1 MFLLRSRV
9 LGAVMAT
16 IEWAGVSFLTVA
28 RQDVERLRA
37 GGLFAY
43 VARDGGPA
51 RLLFV
56 GEAEDIA
63 RAVGPH
69 HEHWAPALAAGF
81 NEIHVSLQPG
91 ARLDRLQL
99 VSRIA
104 RALAPPLNGEA
115 EAERA
120 TA

>member
-1 MFLLRSRV
+1 
-9 LGAVMAT
+9 MAT

-28 RQDVERLRA
+28 RQDVERLRT
-37 GGLFAY
+37 GGLFGF
-43 VARDGGPA
+43 VVRDGGPA

-56 GEAEDIA
+56 GEADDIA

-69 HEHWAPALAAGF
+69 HEQWSAALAAGF
-81 NEIHVSLQPG
+81 NEIHVCLQPG

-104 RALAPPLNGEA
+104 RAVAPPLNGEG

>member
-1 MFLLRSRV
+1 
-9 LGAVMAT
+9 MAT

-28 RQDVERLRA
+28 RQDVERLRTS
-37 GGLFAY
+37 GLFAY
-43 VARDGGPA
+43 IARDGGPA

-56 GEAEDIA
+56 GEADDIA

-69 HEHWAPALAAGF
+69 HEHWARALAAGLV
-81 NEIHVSLQPG
+81 NEIHVCLQPG

-104 RALAPPLNGEA
+104 RALSPPLNGAA
-115 EAERA
+115 EADRA